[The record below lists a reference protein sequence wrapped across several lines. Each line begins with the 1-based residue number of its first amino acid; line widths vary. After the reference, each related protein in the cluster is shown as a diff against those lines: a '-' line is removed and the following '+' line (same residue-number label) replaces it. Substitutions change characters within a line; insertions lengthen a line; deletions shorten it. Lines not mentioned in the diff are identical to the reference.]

1 LLGQN
6 LPLALNTN
14 LYSDRPD
21 NLIRIILDGIQAPA
35 SVDSGFMPGFRD
47 IMTDRQL
54 TELIQWMRQRF
65 APGQRPWENLA
76 QSVARVRVESAN

>member
-1 LLGQN
+1 
-6 LPLALNTN
+6 LNTN